1 MQRILAVE
9 VCNCIV
15 DKSPRRQTS
24 GGWRDVAFQCAWCYI
39 TAAWCQVSMQ
49 VLVSSSALCVYLIL
63 QIPFCVTFH
72 PYKVYCEQVYLMKWP
87 VNVVSHVC
95 YIHFTGKLKSRMF
108 SVPLQTKPP
117 HTQLLN
123 VNEPTL
129 RLTPFFCHH
138 RLHFCICSHAGPL

>member
-1 MQRILAVE
+1 M
-9 VCNCIV
+9 
-15 DKSPRRQTS
+15 
-24 GGWRDVAFQCAWCYI
+24 AFQCAWCYI

-63 QIPFCVTFH
+63 QIPFSFCVTFH
-72 PYKVYCEQVYLMKWP
+72 PYKVYCEQVVPNEVASECSFSCL
-87 VNVVSHVC
+87 C